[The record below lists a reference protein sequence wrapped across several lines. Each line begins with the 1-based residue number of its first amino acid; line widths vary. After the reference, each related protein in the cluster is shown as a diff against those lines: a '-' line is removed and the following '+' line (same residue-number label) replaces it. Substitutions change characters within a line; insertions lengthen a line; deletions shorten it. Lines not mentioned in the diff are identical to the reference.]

1 MSDDVCDEE
10 LAAQWHRLTVRFH
23 KLNCTIDR
31 TLQTNAQVSASE
43 FETLEQLTEADG
55 KMRMSELSDLVHLSQ
70 SALSRLVTGLEKN
83 GYVNR
88 TMCDSDRRSVFVQL
102 TDAGAAKYAEAK
114 VVQRAVLRSEV
125 SRALLQADGETRSTG
140 LCGADE
146 FAAAARA
153 HLTV

>member
-31 TLQTNAQVSASE
+31 TLQTSAQVSASE

-70 SALSRLVTGLEKN
+70 SALSRLVTGLEKD
-83 GYVNR
+83 GYVTR
-88 TMCDSDRRSVFVQL
+88 TMCDADRRSVFVQL
-102 TDAGAAKYAEAK
+102 TDTGAAKYAEAR
-114 VVQRAVLRSEV
+114 VVQRAVLRSEI
-125 SRALLQADGETRSTG
+125 SRALLNADGEPKGTG

-146 FAAAARA
+146 FAAAART
-153 HLTV
+153 HLGA